1 MERRKNIN
9 TSSRAQEVILKRAA
23 DLAEA
28 LYTMPRNN
36 QLSLSLPRS
45 PCSRDR
51 DGNNMSSTAGGA
63 GTGFNP
69 YTGQLAVTVHD
80 HSSTGQ
86 WNDGE
91 WCTANTSSSRSG
103 GKVDVDFASKA
114 ATNERELCLSDRIRV
129 VPF

>member
-1 MERRKNIN
+1 M
-9 TSSRAQEVILKRAA
+9 QEVILKRAA

-51 DGNNMSSTAGGA
+51 DSNNMSTTGSA

-80 HSSTGQ
+80 HGASGQ

-91 WCTANTSSSRSG
+91 CCNDDDNDIISN
-103 GKVDVDFASKA
+103 DFRRPARRAVSK
-114 ATNERELCLSDRIRV
+114 SY
-129 VPF
+129 

>member
-1 MERRKNIN
+1 MIFASDKLNTTFFDTYKTIN
-9 TSSRAQEVILKRAA
+9 LQLQTFSRVPIIITLKVNFFLFRLQEVILKRAA

-51 DGNNMSSTAGGA
+51 DGNNMSSATGPA

-80 HSSTGQ
+80 HGAASQ

-91 WCTANTSSSRSG
+91 
-103 GKVDVDFASKA
+103 
-114 ATNERELCLSDRIRV
+114 
-129 VPF
+129 

>member
-1 MERRKNIN
+1 MAQN
-9 TSSRAQEVILKRAA
+9 TVFPCRYWGYGTFAYDVVYTVLSIFQEVILKRAA

-45 PCSRDR
+45 PCPRDR
-51 DGNNMSSTAGGA
+51 DGNNMSTTAGSV

-80 HSSTGQ
+80 HGVTGQ
-86 WNDGE
+86 WNDGK
-91 WCTANTSSSRSG
+91 SR
-103 GKVDVDFASKA
+103 ASVRFRDLK
-114 ATNERELCLSDRIRV
+114 T
-129 VPF
+129 

>member
-1 MERRKNIN
+1 MI
-9 TSSRAQEVILKRAA
+9 TLFSQEVILKRAA

-45 PCSRDR
+45 PCPRDR
-51 DGNNMSSTAGGA
+51 DGNNMSSTTSGSA

-80 HSSTGQ
+80 HSAAGQ
-86 WNDGE
+86 WNDGKHE
-91 WCTANTSSSRSG
+91 MS
-103 GKVDVDFASKA
+103 
-114 ATNERELCLSDRIRV
+114 
-129 VPF
+129 

>member
-1 MERRKNIN
+1 MIMTMYVFLMEYYYC
-9 TSSRAQEVILKRAA
+9 SMQEVILKRAA

-51 DGNNMSSTAGGA
+51 DSNNMTSTTGAA

-80 HSSTGQ
+80 HGAVGQ

-91 WCTANTSSSRSG
+91 CCNNNDTDNKLHDFQHLVSRINT
-103 GKVDVDFASKA
+103 
-114 ATNERELCLSDRIRV
+114 
-129 VPF
+129 